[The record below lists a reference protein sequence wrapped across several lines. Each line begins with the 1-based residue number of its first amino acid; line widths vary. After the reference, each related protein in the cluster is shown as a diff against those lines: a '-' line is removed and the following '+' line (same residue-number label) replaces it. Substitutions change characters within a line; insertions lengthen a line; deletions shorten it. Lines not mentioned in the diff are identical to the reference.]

1 MKCIQSGKSTAN
13 DVFQLFLS
21 VIFYRLF
28 LQLFV
33 FSATFLFHFNFIQ
46 TLVSL
51 YLYLRVM
58 EIVVLFI
65 YHLLFRSFGV

>member
-1 MKCIQSGKSTAN
+1 MMFFS
-13 DVFQLFLS
+13 
-21 VIFYRLF
+21 YRLF

-33 FSATFLFHFNFIQ
+33 FSASFLFHLNFIQ

-65 YHLLFRSFGV
+65 YHLLFHSFSV